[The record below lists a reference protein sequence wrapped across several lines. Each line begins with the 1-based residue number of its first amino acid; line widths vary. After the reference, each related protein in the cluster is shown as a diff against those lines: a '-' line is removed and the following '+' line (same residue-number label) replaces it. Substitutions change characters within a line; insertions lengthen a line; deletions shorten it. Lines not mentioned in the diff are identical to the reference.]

1 MESAAAVIGITEATI
16 RTASK
21 LWKLTNAWRDAPE
34 DVHRLRDDLS
44 RTQQFF
50 DEVRH
55 SASLAK
61 LSESWDQS
69 SPFETE
75 LKLLLEGGIAILKR
89 IETFVDGLLGD
100 SPGLRQDTL
109 LGIGKRRRLAW
120 ITNSRKIAQL
130 RRELRLNVSSI
141 CRILITQNVSI
152 STEIYAT
159 LKRSQTEIES
169 NVRSYLQDTSE
180 RIAFVTTKTTQASQS
195 AILGHVDDR
204 LTSIEAKLVAV
215 VEHSIRQSLSIQ
227 GNQQQVSY
235 EQRPLP
241 AKEAPCRCRSTS
253 RYHWET
259 ASFRPSL
266 GLVSL
271 TYHSGKL
278 PREQCSNPSC
288 KSRQYKRWQS
298 VQFAYHFPDWLVRA
312 ALSVSLHSNLNGNP
326 QANLRIFTHIPNTR
340 DVGLPAAIRRGEV
353 ETVKALL
360 SDGAASVHDVIGEQ
374 LCSPLWVATVL
385 RRVDCV
391 GLLLQ
396 AGADPYHETESY
408 HGSSPIRVAFERSLS
423 GNPIDVQL
431 ANLFPLN
438 QYYEDEDYSPLHLAV
453 LGILRLDLPSALRQP
468 HYLVDLNRHSRDGLN
483 PLLTASILGNV
494 PAVKLLLRAGADV
507 EIESIE
513 GIRPLHFA
521 CRNGHYE
528 VVRLL
533 LAAGARIDV
542 KDSYGRTPFSSA
554 AACHHIE
561 AVNILSMLVEHGGK
575 EITRPYPG
583 EVSALHYAIS
593 VGMLEAARFLV
604 EQAQVDIDYPST
616 AAGGRTPLLTALVVK
631 RHDCVRFLVES
642 GADLRAVTD
651 YGWGV
656 LHFLANDGD
665 AEMMEIFAEGEG
677 RARLRALGLRG
688 CIRAK
693 DQDGMTPWELLSK
706 RCVAG
711 ELWKAFERVLEGLEE
726 EGSGVYVE
734 EPGEINEIEDENGE
748 GKGEG
753 DEEYFDAVED
763 LNELETVVD
772 ELPTLVGNLA
782 LKNEAVMGMT

>member
-1 MESAAAVIGITEATI
+1 LPSNSYSTDQTH
-16 RTASK
+16 
-21 LWKLTNAWRDAPE
+21 
-34 DVHRLRDDLS
+34 HR
-44 RTQQFF
+44 
-50 DEVRH
+50 
-55 SASLAK
+55 
-61 LSESWDQS
+61 
-69 SPFETE
+69 
-75 LKLLLEGGIAILKR
+75 
-89 IETFVDGLLGD
+89 
-100 SPGLRQDTL
+100 
-109 LGIGKRRRLAW
+109 
-120 ITNSRKIAQL
+120 
-130 RRELRLNVSSI
+130 
-141 CRILITQNVSI
+141 SI

-180 RIAFVTTKTTQASQS
+180 RIAFATTKTAQASQS
-195 AILGHVDDR
+195 AIIGHVDDR

-215 VEHSIRQSLSIQ
+215 VEHSIKQSISVHKS
-227 GNQQQVSY
+227 QQQVSY
-235 EQRPLP
+235 EQQQLP
-241 AKEAPCRCRSTS
+241 AKEFPCRCRYTS

-259 ASFRPSL
+259 ASLRPSL
-266 GLVSL
+266 GLISL
-271 TYHSGKL
+271 TYHSSQL

-288 KSRQYKRWQS
+288 KGRQYKKWQS

-353 ETVKALL
+353 EAVKTLL
-360 SDGAASVHDVIGEQ
+360 RDGAASVHDVIGDQ

-385 RRVDCV
+385 RRFDCV

-431 ANLFPLN
+431 ASLFPLT
-438 QYYEDEDYSPLHLAV
+438 QYYEDEDYSPLHLGV
-453 LGILRLDLPSALRQP
+453 LGVLRLDLPSALRQP
-468 HYLVDLNRHSRDGLN
+468 HYLADLNRRSGDGLN
-483 PLLTASILGNV
+483 PLLTAAIQGNV
-494 PAVKLLLRAGADV
+494 NAVKLLLRAGADV
-507 EIESIE
+507 EIESVE

-521 CRNGHYE
+521 CRNGHAE

-533 LAAGARIDV
+533 LSAGARIDA
-542 KDSYGRTPFSSA
+542 KDSYGRRPLSSA
-554 AACHHIE
+554 AACHDIE
-561 AVNILSMLVEHGGK
+561 AVNILSMLVAHGGK

-583 EVSALHYAIS
+583 EVSALHYAVS

-604 EQAQVDIDYPST
+604 EQGQVDVDYPS
-616 AAGGRTPLLTALVVK
+616 AGGRTPLFTALVSK

-651 YGWGV
+651 YGWGI

-665 AEMMEIFAEGEG
+665 MEMMDIFAESEG
-677 RARLRALGLRG
+677 CAKLRAMGIRG
-688 CIRAK
+688 CIGAK
-693 DQDGMTPWELLSK
+693 DQEGLTPWELLSK

-726 EGSGVYVE
+726 DDGGIYVE
-734 EPGEINEIEDENGE
+734 EPMGIKEVEDEEGE
-748 GKGEG
+748 
-753 DEEYFDAVED
+753 EEEEFFDAVED
-763 LNELETVVD
+763 QRKVEAVVED
-772 ELPTLVGNLA
+772 LPTLVRNLT
-782 LKNEAVMGMT
+782 LKKEVAMAVT